1 MVERMPTQ
9 KAEARHTSQLKV
21 WLYPLALLL
30 STALALFVLTVM
42 VDAQSTSHPWDIVNL
57 IFRPTLSSAQNTV
70 GNASEIITSVLAI
83 AITVVAII
91 VELASNRYTHR
102 ITELFVREPIN
113 FSVMGFFVVTALY
126 GLWVNLLLDDTQG
139 GAGFFP
145 HVSISVCTILL
156 TLCLSI
162 LLPYFA
168 FVFEFLNPINIVKRI
183 RDKTLSSIEQHAM
196 KAQLVRVAQEEAVR
210 GLEQLADVSLN
221 AMEHKDK
228 GVSMAGVDA
237 LFALLLGYQKFRG
250 TLPDAWFSIDGKLAH
265 NPDFVSMAPEVLEEL
280 GTRRIWLEWKVL
292 RGYQSLY
299 NEALNKMRD
308 INYLVAINSRLMARA
323 AWEHQNTQLFELV
336 VKFFNTYLRSA
347 INAHDIRTAYNVLNQ
362 YRLVA
367 EEAISHEPTGQRA
380 VEIAKYFKYYGLLSF
395 NAKLPFILETVAY
408 DMCALIEFA
417 FDKKCSATPHLL
429 RIFLQVDKEGEHDT
443 QETALRGVRKAQLKL
458 ASYFLVHGDEGLARE
473 VYRDMR
479 DERPE
484 RLASIRDELLSV
496 ESREFWEVSD
506 RGVNFDYLTRER
518 KVQLLSFFE
527 WFGDKLA
534 PPRVTWEPNTMKI
547 PVPADAGSLRPP
559 THRDT
564 PATKT
569 GASGTQPS

>member
-1 MVERMPTQ
+1 MMGRFSELR
-9 KAEARHTSQLKV
+9 V
-21 WLYPLALLL
+21 WLYPFSVLL
-30 STALALFVLTVM
+30 SVALTLFVFTVWI
-42 VDAQSTSHPWDIVNL
+42 DSQSTSQPWHIVDL
-57 IFRPTLSSAQNTV
+57 IFKPTIASAQNTV
-70 GNASEIITSVLAI
+70 GNAGQVITSVLGI

-113 FSVMGFFVVTALY
+113 FSVMGLFVVTALY
-126 GLWVNLLLDDTQG
+126 GLWVNLIIDDGQA

-145 HVSISVCTILL
+145 HVSIGVCTAMLTFCLL
-156 TLCLSI
+156 I

-183 RDKTLSSIEQHAM
+183 HQKTLVSIEEHALNS
-196 KAQLVRVAQEEAVR
+196 ARVRVAQEEAVR

-237 LFALLLGYQKFRG
+237 LHELLVNYQALRPK
-250 TLPDAWFSIDGKLAH
+250 LPEAWFAIDGRLAH

-280 GTRRIWLEWKVL
+280 GRRRIWLEWKVL

-308 INYLVAINSRLMARA
+308 INYLVAINSRLIARA
-323 AWEHQNTQLFELV
+323 AWEHDNRELFELV

-362 YRLVA
+362 YRSVA
-367 EEAISHEPTGQRA
+367 EESLQHDKTGARA

-408 DMCALIEFA
+408 DMCALIEYA
-417 FDKKCSATPHLL
+417 FDAKCSATGHLL
-429 RIFLQVDKEGEHDT
+429 RIFLQVDKEGENET

-458 ASYFLVHGDEGLARE
+458 ASYFMVCGDEALARE
-473 VYRDMR
+473 VFRDMR

-484 RLASIRDELLSV
+484 RLASIRDELLAV

-506 RGVNFDYLTRER
+506 RGANFDYLNPER
-518 KVQLLSFFE
+518 KEMLLAFFE
-527 WFGDKLA
+527 WFGDRLP
-534 PPRVTWEPNTMKI
+534 PPRTTWIPTTLKI
-547 PVPADAGSLRPP
+547 PVPADAGSMRPP
-559 THRDT
+559 THT
-564 PATKT
+564 
-569 GASGTQPS
+569 S

>member
-1 MVERMPTQ
+1 MGRFLTL
-9 KAEARHTSQLKV
+9 RV
-21 WLYPLALLL
+21 WLYPLSVLL
-30 STALALFVLTVM
+30 SAALALFVLTVWI
-42 VDAQSTSHPWDIVNL
+42 DAQGTSQSWHVVDV
-57 IFRPTLSSAQNTV
+57 IFKPTIASAQNTV

-126 GLWVNLLLDDTQG
+126 GLWVNLIMADAEA

-145 HVSISVCTILL
+145 HVSVSVCTAML
-156 TLCLSI
+156 TLCLLI

-183 RDKTLSSIEQHAM
+183 REKTLIAIEDHALN
-196 KAQLVRVAQEEAVR
+196 AARVRAAQEEAVR

-237 LFALLLGYQKFRG
+237 LHELIVSYQRLRPKLPEGWFA
-250 TLPDAWFSIDGKLAH
+250 IDGRLAH
-265 NPDFVSMAPEVLEEL
+265 NPDFVSMAPEVLEDL
-280 GTRRIWLEWKVL
+280 GKRRIWLEWKVL

-308 INYLVAINSRLMARA
+308 INYLVAINSRLIARA
-323 AWEHQNTQLFELV
+323 AWEHDNTQLFDLV

-362 YRLVA
+362 YRSVA
-367 EEAISHEPTGQRA
+367 EESIRHDTSGGRAI
-380 VEIAKYFKYYGLLSF
+380 EIAKYFKYYGLLSF

-408 DMCALIEFA
+408 DMCSLIEYA
-417 FDKKCSATPHLL
+417 FDAKCPATSQLL
-429 RIFLQVDKEGEHDT
+429 RIFLQVDKESENET

-458 ASYFLVHGDEGLARE
+458 ASYFLVCGDERLARD
-473 VYRDMR
+473 VFRDMR

-484 RLASIRDELLSV
+484 RLASIRDELLAV

-506 RGVNFDYLTRER
+506 RGENFDYLNPER
-518 KVQLLSFFE
+518 KEMLLTFFE
-527 WFGDKLA
+527 WFGDKLP
-534 PPRVTWEPNTMKI
+534 PPRTTWVPTTLKI
-547 PVPADAGSLRPP
+547 PVPADAGSMRPP
-559 THRDT
+559 TH
-564 PATKT
+564 AE
-569 GASGTQPS
+569 

>member
-1 MVERMPTQ
+1 MAKREPEMGRFS
-9 KAEARHTSQLKV
+9 ELRV
-21 WLYPLALLL
+21 WLYPLSMLL
-30 STALALFVLTVM
+30 SAALALFVLTVL
-42 VDAQSTSHPWDIVNL
+42 VDAQSTSQPWHIVDL
-57 IFRPTLSSAQNTV
+57 IFRPTLASAQHTV
-70 GNASEIITSVLAI
+70 GNASEIITAVLAI

-113 FSVMGFFVVTALY
+113 FSVMGLFVVTALY
-126 GLWVNLLLDDTQG
+126 GLWVNLIIDDATS

-145 HVSISVCTILL
+145 HVSINVCTGLL
-156 TLCLSI
+156 TLCLLI

-183 RDKTLSSIEQHAM
+183 RDKTLSSIEQHAPR
-196 KAQLVRVAQEEAVR
+196 APLVRAAQEEAVR

-228 GVSMAGVDA
+228 GVSMGGVDA
-237 LFALLLGYQKFRG
+237 MYALLVEYQNLRPH
-250 TLPDAWFSIDGKLAH
+250 LPEAWFAIDGKLAH

-280 GTRRIWLEWKVL
+280 GTRRVWLEWKVL

-308 INYLVAINSRLMARA
+308 INYLVAINSRLIARA
-323 AWEHQNTQLFELV
+323 AWEHDNGQLFELV
-336 VKFFNTYLRSA
+336 IKFFNTYLRSA

-367 EEAISHEPTGQRA
+367 EESIAHDQTGQRA

-417 FDKKCSATPHLL
+417 FDGKCPATAHLL

-458 ASYFLVHGDEGLARE
+458 ASYFLVRGDETLARE
-473 VYRDMR
+473 VFRDMR

-484 RLASIRDELLSV
+484 RLASIRDELLAV

-506 RGVNFDYLTRER
+506 RGVNFDYLSPER
-518 KVQLLSFFE
+518 KEMLLAFFE
-527 WFGDKLA
+527 WFGDKLP
-534 PPRVTWEPNTMKI
+534 PPRTTWIPSALKV

-559 THRDT
+559 TLHD
-564 PATKT
+564 
-569 GASGTQPS
+569 ASSSRP

>member
-1 MVERMPTQ
+1 MAKREPVLGRFSELR
-9 KAEARHTSQLKV
+9 V
-21 WLYPLALLL
+21 WLYPLSILL
-30 STALALFVLTVM
+30 SAALALFVLTVL
-42 VDAQSTSHPWDIVNL
+42 VDAQSTSHPWHVVDL
-57 IFRPTLSSAQNTV
+57 IFRPTPASAQNTV
-70 GNASEIITSVLAI
+70 GNASEVITAVLAI

-113 FSVMGFFVVTALY
+113 FSVMGLFVVTALY
-126 GLWVNLLLDDTQG
+126 GLWVNLIMDDSG
-139 GAGFFP
+139 GFFP
-145 HVSISVCTILL
+145 HVSINVCTALL
-156 TLCLSI
+156 TLCLLI

-183 RDKTLSSIEQHAM
+183 RDKTLSSVARHAPRT
-196 KAQLVRVAQEEAVR
+196 ALTRAAQEEAVR

-237 LFALLLGYQKFRG
+237 LHALLVEYQKLRG
-250 TLPDAWFSIDGKLAH
+250 ALPEPWFAIDGRLAH
-265 NPDFVSMAPEVLEEL
+265 NPDFVSMAPEVLDEL
-280 GTRRIWLEWKVL
+280 AERRIWLEWKVL

-308 INYLVAINSRLMARA
+308 INYLVAINSRLIARA
-323 AWEHQNTQLFELV
+323 AWEHDNHQLFDLV
-336 VKFFNTYLRSA
+336 IKFFNTYLRSA

-367 EEAISHEPTGQRA
+367 EESIGHDETGQRA

-417 FDKKCSATPHLL
+417 FDAKCPATAHLL
-429 RIFLQVDKEGEHDT
+429 RIFLQVDKEGEHEA

-458 ASYFLVHGDEGLARE
+458 ASYFLVRHDEPLARE
-473 VYRDMR
+473 VFRDMR

-484 RLASIRDELLSV
+484 RLASIRDELLAV

-506 RGVNFDYLTRER
+506 RGANFDYLSPER
-518 KVQLLSFFE
+518 KEQLLAFFE
-527 WFGDKLA
+527 WFGDTLP
-534 PPRVTWEPNTMKI
+534 PPRTTWVPTTLKI
-547 PVPADAGSLRPP
+547 PVPADAGSLRPA
-559 THRDT
+559 TLHDT
-564 PATKT
+564 TSPR
-569 GASGTQPS
+569 P